1 MGTEA
6 GGICARFD
14 RASLDAG
21 GSDSS
26 STSSDES
33 PARSVQSAAVP
44 APPSQPILPMDK
56 DEPRKSFG
64 IKVQNLP
71 VRSTD
76 SSLKD
81 GLFHEFKK
89 YGKVTS
95 VQIHGVSEERYGLV
109 FFRQQEDQEKA
120 LNASKGKL
128 FFGMQIEVTAWV
140 GPETESENEFRPLD
154 ERIDEFHPKATRT
167 LFIGN
172 LEKTTTH
179 LDLHNVFQRFGEIVD
194 IDVKKV
200 NGVPQYAFLQ
210 YCDITSVCKA
220 IKKMDGEYLGNN
232 RLKDPKVVD
241 NRMCWGTEFQRMG
254 DIWEKSWR
262 RLSEERISVEVL
274 GGPEIT

>member
-1 MGTEA
+1 
-6 GGICARFD
+6 
-14 RASLDAG
+14 
-21 GSDSS
+21 SDSS
-26 STSSDES
+26 SSSSDES
-33 PARSVQSAAVP
+33 PARSVQSTAVP
-44 APPSQPILPMDK
+44 APASQLLPSLEK

-76 SSLKD
+76 TSLKD

-95 VQIHGVSEERYGLV
+95 VQIHGASEERYGLV

-128 FFGMQIEVTAWV
+128 FFGMQIEVTAWI

-172 LEKTTTH
+172 LEKTTTYH
-179 LDLHNVFQRFGEIVD
+179 DLRNIFQRFGGIV
-194 IDVKKV
+194 VCEFSV
-200 NGVPQYAFLQ
+200 LCRV
-210 YCDITSVCKA
+210 VCKA

-232 RLKDPKVVD
+232 RLKLGFGKSMPTNCVWLDGLSTNVTDQYLTRHFCRYGPVVKVVFD
-241 NRMCWGTEFQRMG
+241 
-254 DIWEKSWR
+254 
-262 RLSEERISVEVL
+262 RLKGMALV
-274 GGPEIT
+274 